1 MIAVLKEGAL
11 VAGGRAREVLLRSK
25 MNGVFYS
32 ILKDSWFEVIKK
44 CLFVF
49 NEQKKQF
56 EKRWQSY
63 HCRCTHFE
71 ISPPF
76 PTRDHLF

>member
-56 EKRWQSY
+56 EKKVAI
-63 HCRCTHFE
+63 
-71 ISPPF
+71 ISLSLYSF
-76 PTRDHLF
+76 